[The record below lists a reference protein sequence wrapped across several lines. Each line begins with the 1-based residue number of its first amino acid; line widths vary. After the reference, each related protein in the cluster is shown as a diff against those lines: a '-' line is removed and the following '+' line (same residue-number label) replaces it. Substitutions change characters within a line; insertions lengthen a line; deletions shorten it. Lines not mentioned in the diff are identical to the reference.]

1 MITPVTQPDPV
12 TLAVIEA
19 GVTAASDEMFAVL
32 KKTAMS
38 PIISEVLD
46 AGTGITDATGRL
58 LSSGAGIPSFVGV
71 LDKAVTALIA
81 RHGDTLAD
89 GDMFITNDPTYGGV
103 THLND
108 VVIAQP
114 VFADGRC
121 IAWTASIAHWTDIGG
136 MTPGSMSVHATE
148 IWAEGLRL
156 PAVRLFAA
164 GQPVQPVFQII
175 AANSR
180 QPDFAIGDLW
190 AQIAAARRAGHRLT
204 ALHDRYGAKAW
215 DAALAAALEQGQA
228 RALKGLAGLPQ
239 GRWQISEEQDDGAL
253 WSVAITIAP
262 DVMAIDLRDAPPQ
275 RPEPMNTSRDGAV
288 IAAQMLFKALTD
300 AGGSA
305 NAGSFAPLRVL
316 TTPGTIFHAAGAAP
330 HGYYFETRIRLFDL
344 LWRCLSQAMPDRL
357 PAGSFATI
365 GGLVIA
371 GLHPDTGR
379 RTTLVEPQMGG
390 WGATATRD
398 GQSAMYSTSHG
409 ETFTCPAEIAEA
421 RYGLTVLSR
430 ALADAPGGIGL
441 HQGGRGL
448 TTRYALRAPA
458 TLSIGLTRARQPVWG
473 AAGGGP
479 GGTNGM
485 TVARAGV
492 SAAYTMVSGLAL
504 AAGDVVTV
512 TTAGGG
518 GWGAALPLG

>member
-1 MITPVTQPDPV
+1 MITPVTRPDPV

-19 GVTAASDEMFAVL
+19 GVTAAADEMFAVL

-71 LDKAVTALIA
+71 LDKAVTALVA

-89 GDMFITNDPTYGGV
+89 GDMFITNDPSYGGV

-108 VVIAQP
+108 VVIALP
-114 VFADGRC
+114 VFALGRW

-190 AQIAAARRAGHRLT
+190 AQIAAARRAGQRLT
-204 ALHDRYGAKAW
+204 ALHDRYGAQAW
-215 DAALAAALEQGQA
+215 DAALATALERGQA
-228 RALKGLAGLPQ
+228 RALKGLAGLPP
-239 GRWQISEEQDDGAL
+239 GHWQISEEQDDGAR
-253 WSVAITIAP
+253 WSVALTIAP
-262 DVMAIDLRDAPPQ
+262 DAMTIDLRAAPPQ
-275 RPEPMNTSRDGAV
+275 
-288 IAAQMLFKALTD
+288 TD
-300 AGGSA
+300 PGGSA
-305 NAGSFAPLRVL
+305 NAGSFAPLCVL
-316 TTPGTIFHAAGAAP
+316 TTPGTIFHATGAAP

-430 ALADAPGGIGL
+430 ALADAPGGSGL

-473 AAGGGP
+473 AAGGDP

-492 SAAYTMVSGLAL
+492 SAAYAMVSGLAL
-504 AAGDVVTV
+504 AAGDVVTI

-518 GWGAALPLG
+518 GWGDALQLE